1 MLILQL
7 TSELFMAVEVSYI
20 SVTARFDSDQLLYTL
35 IGVCAEQQTSTYG
48 ASYELFFSVSISV
61 DPY

>member
-35 IGVCAEQQTSTYG
+35 IGVILGNFGVDQR
-48 ASYELFFSVSISV
+48 LFKEKLK
-61 DPY
+61 PKQ

>member
-35 IGVCAEQQTSTYG
+35 IGVILGKFKFE
-48 ASYELFFSVSISV
+48 
-61 DPY
+61 